1 MWSCNAHESIIHV
14 FFYYSAP
21 NVKGDDGTVSEVLI
35 KKGTLD
41 EASKKSIPAELLV
54 VVRRQAVDLLLGDRN
69 NQKGIDALRFIKDV
83 TTGRNDV
90 EQIRKGNLYF

>member
-1 MWSCNAHESIIHV
+1 MIHV

-21 NVKGDDGTVSEVLI
+21 NVKGEDGAVSEALI
-35 KKGTLD
+35 EKGTLD

-54 VVRRQAVDLLLGDRN
+54 IVRRQAVDLLLGDRN

-83 TTGRNDV
+83 TSGRNDV
-90 EQIRKGNLYF
+90 EQITKGNLFFKKATGERK

>member
-1 MWSCNAHESIIHV
+1 M
-14 FFYYSAP
+14 
-21 NVKGDDGTVSEVLI
+21 
-35 KKGTLD
+35 
-41 EASKKSIPAELLV
+41 SKKSIPAELLV

-90 EQIRKGNLYF
+90 EQIRKGNSFF

>member
-1 MWSCNAHESIIHV
+1 MY
-14 FFYYSAP
+14 FPYYSAP
-21 NVKGDDGTVSEVLI
+21 NVKGEDGPVSEALI

-41 EASKKSIPAELLV
+41 EESKKSIPVELLV

-69 NQKGIDALRFIKDV
+69 DQKGIDALRFIKDV

-90 EQIRKGNLYF
+90 EQIRKGNIFLW

>member
-1 MWSCNAHESIIHV
+1 MIHV

-21 NVKGDDGTVSEVLI
+21 NVKGEDGAVSEALI
-35 KKGTLD
+35 ERGTLD

-90 EQIRKGNLYF
+90 EQIRKGNLFF